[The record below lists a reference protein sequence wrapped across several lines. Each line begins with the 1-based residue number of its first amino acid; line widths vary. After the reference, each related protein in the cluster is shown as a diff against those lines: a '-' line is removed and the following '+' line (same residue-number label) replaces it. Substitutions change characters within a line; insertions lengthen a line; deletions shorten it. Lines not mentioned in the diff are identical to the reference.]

1 MCFKIPTEKYT
12 MERRVNVIILS
23 IAPMKITQK
32 RNIYVVSKI
41 SMDCTC
47 EL

>member
-1 MCFKIPTEKYT
+1 MCFKSPTEKYT

-23 IAPMKITQK
+23 VAPMKITQK
-32 RNIYVVSKI
+32 RNTYVVSKI
-41 SMDCTC
+41 SMDYTR